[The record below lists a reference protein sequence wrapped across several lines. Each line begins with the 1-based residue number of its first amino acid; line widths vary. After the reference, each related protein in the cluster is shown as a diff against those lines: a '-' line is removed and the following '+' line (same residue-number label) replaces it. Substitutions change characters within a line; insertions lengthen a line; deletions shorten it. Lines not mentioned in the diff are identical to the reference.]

1 VEPGGRFGVEPG
13 GRSDDHHDP
22 DAVDL
27 AALVEQAYDALMGEA
42 ALAASHRAT
51 PESGK

>member
-1 VEPGGRFGVEPG
+1 
-13 GRSDDHHDP
+13 
-22 DAVDL
+22 
-27 AALVEQAYDALMGEA
+27 VEQAYDALMGEA